1 MGFGP
6 KASSVE
12 SGVRAVKDLIELLYP
27 EHATASSLSLV
38 EHSTRALLSAG
49 AALTFENI
57 DRFWRDPKWRAEI
70 MKLWPEPISGPWDS
84 HDNQVLSP
92 DALDKDFGWLLRD
105 RIQATQSFLPDEE
118 DSDPYALT

>member
-1 MGFGP
+1 
-6 KASSVE
+6 
-12 SGVRAVKDLIELLYP
+12 
-27 EHATASSLSLV
+27 
-38 EHSTRALLSAG
+38 
-49 AALTFENI
+49 
-57 DRFWRDPKWRAEI
+57 